1 MAGLRRS
8 RLRGEL
14 GLVERIYARDVGAA
28 REEILNLIQRNI
40 NINRTMTII
49 YWDGWDGFGR
59 TGVLRSIA
67 DVLPSMKPY
76 PPELRFDRTIY
87 IDCSRWKNKRVMQ
100 RKIAEE
106 LKLDNETMAL
116 FDKQDEEDDFNG
128 VDLRSRD
135 AILNVSA
142 AISRI
147 LSQSR
152 FLMIFLN
159 GSDDEIPLSTFGIA
173 DYSDCVVIWT
183 WSRMFLTV
191 NTVNS
196 IYRKIKE
203 GRYTDLFI
211 YGYQDAD
218 KFSSSEFGA
227 LFREE
232 AATIVGRCPCL
243 QNIDLEIVADCCLYG
258 FLMYY
263 YNKQSRNEFV
273 WPAHASNY
281 WTCDGIIQ
289 GARAL
294 EVSNALH
301 PEVGFECSSYE
312 LKRVVTKLKMDP
324 KAPFLLLG
332 DDNNFVYSNSN
343 RPYRWVFA
351 ISNDTIEEAMQTKM
365 ASASSI
371 FLATQMYLLG
381 IPDGFFEQCSSLCV
395 LVLSCCAFNFVSPL
409 FLHCQTLKFI
419 GLDRCKSNSTVE
431 LQGKWA
437 CLKNLRV
444 IDLRYTD
451 WVEIFH
457 EEKMVLM
464 ANLMEVNIEGV
475 RCSQLTSQL
484 KKRLPCLE
492 RLRIINPVYEA
503 EAETSSS
510 TDINDLFVDKTDL
523 QLLDLSGNKEMKNLP
538 TSISNAGQL
547 KVLILDGC
555 DALEEVVVPNRLPSS
570 LRSFSFDGYGSAA
583 PSRASTIEVPLQSC
597 RPVGPGMKD
606 AKTSVISLEGCTQL
620 DNLFLRRLPNLVEL
634 DLSGCAIKVLDFET
648 MVTNVPCLK
657 RLFLLGCEHL
667 RAIRWGPNGG
677 QSRLLELLCI
687 DTRPARKVLGCAR
700 PSLAVEHKS
709 FRLQVH
715 ACIVDARLARSLLAP
730 SNYNCYFNISIT
742 SSMAS
747 SSSGV
752 VQPEETSK
760 KMTEPSDQKHYGV
773 AGIYGD
779 VFSKV
784 GDAVTTM
791 EAFPQP
797 PTQQLDYHMEIG
809 DGSHSVESEVK
820 QAYESNNLV
829 HLMAWYTESLH
840 VHDDSTCRHALAA
853 KNWSSLKW
861 CRVERCS
868 NLDVVFPQGA
878 DEYDHLEIIWA
889 SDLLKAHCIWSRGI
903 TSDRYLQSLQHL
915 HLRSCPSLL
924 PLLPQLENP
933 PHHPLRRPQA
943 HLCTGHG
950 VPADKYGVPKT
961 DHHPPTRLA
970 VTAAD
975 MRGRRDGG
983 ARAGDH
989 QDQRMLE
996 PTPSAPQ
1003 SRQAEAGHRGGERC
1017 VGRAGVGRGGRRP
1030 PPFPLPAAPAFTL
1043 QEQAHAQGHPPRI

>member
-1 MAGLRRS
+1 MKITTVRTIIAYTMHHVLATSGPNVYATAFQEIR
-8 RLRGEL
+8 
-14 GLVERIYARDVGAA
+14 ARDVGAA
-28 REEILNLIQRNI
+28 REETLNLIQSNI
-40 NINRTMTII
+40 NINRKMTMI
-49 YWDGWDGFGR
+49 YFQGWYGFGR

-67 DVLPSMKPY
+67 EVLPSMKPY

-87 IDCSRWKNKRVMQ
+87 IDCSRWKSKRVMQ

-106 LKLDNETMAL
+106 LKLDNETMAS
-116 FDKQDEEDDFNG
+116 FDKQDEEDDFSG
-128 VDLRSRD
+128 VDICSRD

-152 FLMIFLN
+152 FLMVFLN
-159 GSDDEIPLSTFGIA
+159 GSDDEIPLSTFGIE
-173 DYSDCVVIWT
+173 DYFDCVVIWT

-191 NTVNS
+191 MDVSYLHS

-232 AATIVGRCPCL
+232 AATIGRCPCL

-263 YNKQSRNEFV
+263 HNKQNTNEFV

-301 PEVGFECSSYE
+301 PEVSFECRSYE
-312 LKRVVTKLKMDP
+312 LKRVVEMLKMDP
-324 KAPFLLLG
+324 KAPFLLLE
-332 DDNNFVYSNSN
+332 DDNKFVYSNSN

-365 ASASSI
+365 TSASSI
-371 FLATQMYLLG
+371 FLATQMYSGGLLG

-395 LVLSCCAFNFVSPL
+395 LVLSCCAFNFVSPP

-437 CLKNLRV
+437 CLQNLRV

-457 EEKMVLM
+457 EEKMELM
-464 ANLMEVNIEGV
+464 TNQLMEVNIEGV

-492 RLRIINPVYEA
+492 RLRIINPQN
-503 EAETSSS
+503 EAETSSSS
-510 TDINDLFVDKTDL
+510 TDINDIFVDKTDL
-523 QLLDLSGNKEMKNLP
+523 QLLDLSGNKEKKNLP

-555 DALEEVVVPNRLPSS
+555 DALEDVVVPNRLPSS

-583 PSRASTIEVPLQSC
+583 PSRASTIELPLQSC
-597 RPVGPGMKD
+597 RPVRRGMIRMKD
-606 AKTSVISLEGCTQL
+606 VKTSVISLEGCTQL
-620 DNLFLRRLPNLVEL
+620 DNLFLRGLPNLVEL
-634 DLSGCAIKVLDFET
+634 DLSGCAIKVLDFGT
-648 MVTNVPCLK
+648 MVTDVPCLK

-667 RAIRWGPNGG
+667 RAIRWGPNER
-677 QSRLLELLCI
+677 QSTLLELLCI

-709 FRLQVH
+709 F
-715 ACIVDARLARSLLAP
+715 
-730 SNYNCYFNISIT
+730 
-742 SSMAS
+742 
-747 SSSGV
+747 
-752 VQPEETSK
+752 
-760 KMTEPSDQKHYGV
+760 
-773 AGIYGD
+773 
-779 VFSKV
+779 
-784 GDAVTTM
+784 
-791 EAFPQP
+791 
-797 PTQQLDYHMEIG
+797 
-809 DGSHSVESEVK
+809 
-820 QAYESNNLV
+820 
-829 HLMAWYTESLH
+829 
-840 VHDDSTCRHALAA
+840 
-853 KNWSSLKW
+853 
-861 CRVERCS
+861 
-868 NLDVVFPQGA
+868 QGA
-878 DEYDHLEIIWA
+878 DEDGRLEIIWA

-903 TSDRYLQSLQHL
+903 KSSDGYLQSLQHL
-915 HLRSCPSLL
+915 HLRSCPSLRFAL
-924 PLLPQLENP
+924 PMALPSFPSLETLHIIHCGDLRHIFVP
-933 PHHPLRRPQA
+933 DTEFQSTSIEFPKLTTIHLHDLPSLRQICEAVEMVAPALETIRIRGCWSLRRLPRSQGKQKPAIEVEKDVWDALEWDGVDAGHHPSLYQPPQHSRYYKNKRMPRGTLLGLFCEPGYGA
-943 HLCTGHG
+943 SG
-950 VPADKYGVPKT
+950 VPTPFSVCARPSDECVWLSLEYE
-961 DHHPPTRLA
+961 TRIRIANKNKQRL
-970 VTAAD
+970 
-975 MRGRRDGG
+975 RLS
-983 ARAGDH
+983 ARVVCE
-989 QDQRMLE
+989 L
-996 PTPSAPQ
+996 
-1003 SRQAEAGHRGGERC
+1003 
-1017 VGRAGVGRGGRRP
+1017 
-1030 PPFPLPAAPAFTL
+1030 
-1043 QEQAHAQGHPPRI
+1043 

>member
-1 MAGLRRS
+1 MTM
-8 RLRGEL
+8 
-14 GLVERIYARDVGAA
+14 IYF
-28 REEILNLIQRNI
+28 Q
-40 NINRTMTII
+40 
-49 YWDGWDGFGR
+49 GWYGFGR

-67 DVLPSMKPY
+67 EVLPSMKPY

-87 IDCSRWKNKRVMQ
+87 IDCSRWKSKRVMQ

-106 LKLDNETMAL
+106 LKLDNETMAS
-116 FDKQDEEDDFNG
+116 FDKQDEEDDFSG
-128 VDLRSRD
+128 VDICSRD

-152 FLMIFLN
+152 FLMVFLN

-173 DYSDCVVIWT
+173 DYFDCVVIWT

-191 NTVNS
+191 MDVSYLHS

-232 AATIVGRCPCL
+232 AATIGRCPCL

-263 YNKQSRNEFV
+263 HNKQNTNEFV

-301 PEVGFECSSYE
+301 PEVSFECRSYE
-312 LKRVVTKLKMDP
+312 LKRVVEMLKMDP
-324 KAPFLLLG
+324 KAPFLLLE
-332 DDNNFVYSNSN
+332 DDNKFVYSNSN

-371 FLATQMYLLG
+371 FLATQMYSGGLLG

-395 LVLSCCAFNFVSPL
+395 LVLSCCAFNFVSPP

-437 CLKNLRV
+437 CLQNLRV

-457 EEKMVLM
+457 EEKMELM
-464 ANLMEVNIEGV
+464 TNQLMEVNIEGV

-492 RLRIINPVYEA
+492 RLRIINPQN
-503 EAETSSS
+503 EAETSSSS
-510 TDINDLFVDKTDL
+510 TDINDIFVDKTDL

-555 DALEEVVVPNRLPSS
+555 DALEDVVVPNRLPSS

-583 PSRASTIEVPLQSC
+583 PSRASTIELPLQSC
-597 RPVGPGMKD
+597 RPVRRGMIRMKD
-606 AKTSVISLEGCTQL
+606 VKTSVISLEGCTQL
-620 DNLFLRRLPNLVEL
+620 DNLFLRGLPNLVER
-634 DLSGCAIKVLDFET
+634 DLSGCAIKVLDFGT
-648 MVTNVPCLK
+648 MVTDVPCLK

-667 RAIRWGPNGG
+667 RAIRWGR
-677 QSRLLELLCI
+677 SRLLELLCI

-700 PSLAVEHKS
+700 PSLAVDHKY

-715 ACIVDARLARSLLAP
+715 ACIVDARLARSLLATI
-730 SNYNCYFNISIT
+730 NYYYYFNISIT
-742 SSMAS
+742 SSMA

-760 KMTEPSDQKHYGV
+760 KMTEPSGQKHCGV

-797 PTQQLDYHMEIG
+797 PTQQLDRHMEIG

-820 QAYESNNLV
+820 QAYDESNKLIQ
-829 HLMAWYTESLH
+829 LMVSCTSPCMCMMTRPAATPWLRKIGVTSGGAAW
-840 VHDDSTCRHALAA
+840 
-853 KNWSSLKW
+853 
-861 CRVERCS
+861 
-868 NLDVVFPQGA
+868 
-878 DEYDHLEIIWA
+878 
-889 SDLLKAHCIWSRGI
+889 RG
-903 TSDRYLQSLQHL
+903 
-915 HLRSCPSLL
+915 
-924 PLLPQLENP
+924 
-933 PHHPLRRPQA
+933 
-943 HLCTGHG
+943 
-950 VPADKYGVPKT
+950 
-961 DHHPPTRLA
+961 PPT
-970 VTAAD
+970 
-975 MRGRRDGG
+975 
-983 ARAGDH
+983 
-989 QDQRMLE
+989 
-996 PTPSAPQ
+996 
-1003 SRQAEAGHRGGERC
+1003 
-1017 VGRAGVGRGGRRP
+1017 
-1030 PPFPLPAAPAFTL
+1030 
-1043 QEQAHAQGHPPRI
+1043 